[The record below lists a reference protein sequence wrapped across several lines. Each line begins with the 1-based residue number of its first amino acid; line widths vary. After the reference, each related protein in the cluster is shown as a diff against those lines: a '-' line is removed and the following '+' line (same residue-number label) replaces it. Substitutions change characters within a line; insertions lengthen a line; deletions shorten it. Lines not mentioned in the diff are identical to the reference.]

1 MCALQQRLDRVLPSI
16 RGGDPREHP
25 PREGLARLW
34 DYPPNRVPVLI
45 APAGTLVINLSDEAG
60 VVEPVPQGA
69 LGVIAGIGVQTDN
82 LAGTRITAIINGLPH
97 RTYRNIIGLLSPLAS
112 PTADFLPIDLNRGDR
127 FGVLV
132 ENITL
137 PAININVA
145 VRILGWFWYPEV

>member
-1 MCALQQRLDRVLPSI
+1 
-16 RGGDPREHP
+16 
-25 PREGLARLW
+25 
-34 DYPPNRVPVLI
+34 
-45 APAGTLVINLSDEAG
+45 
-60 VVEPVPQGA
+60 
-69 LGVIAGIGVQTDN
+69 
-82 LAGTRITAIINGLPH
+82 LPH